1 MAGTD
6 IVKDY
11 LNYNTHA
18 NFAEQYARARGF
30 DASATN
36 AFVHA
41 YVSAMITFERGEYI
55 AKFVGDAR
63 EWSTTE
69 DYYKNNRPDYRTDTF
84 RDLYNNMIGRD
95 IGKYAS
101 DNDLS
106 QRAVANLV
114 ERSLDR
120 GDLIKSISKSNPDP
134 RIPDITDDPHLFGQ
148 GDGVGKKCNGWPD
161 DFDRLNIINPWFP
174 PRPHDDQN
182 GSGGF
187 GGTRFPPTH
196 PGRWDPLVVDLN
208 GDGVKLTP
216 LEGSKVNFDF
226 GADGFAEQT
235 GWVSAQDG
243 LVVFDRNK
251 NGRIDN
257 GTELFGNANEDGFAA
272 LAKFDGNKDGV
283 IDARDAVFANL
294 RIWRDANGNG
304 LTDAGE
310 LLTLAQ
316 AERHRIA
323 RGHWPSIRSRRA
335 LNRLRVRSQNG
346 WHQERLHSARGRLS
360 CDKPGREYRPIKC
373 VMGG

>member
-1 MAGTD
+1 MRPFAMFDVPSASRTPAATFGLMAGLLAGA
-6 IVKDY
+6 IVPGLTGVAAGIAVGALAEY
-11 LNYNTHA
+11 LG
-18 NFAEQYARARGF
+18 ELGGF
-30 DASATN
+30 D
-36 AFVHA
+36 
-41 YVSAMITFERGEYI
+41 
-55 AKFVGDAR
+55 D
-63 EWSTTE
+63 W
-69 DYYKNNRPDYRTDTF
+69 
-84 RDLYNNMIGRD
+84 
-95 IGKYAS
+95 
-101 DNDLS
+101 
-106 QRAVANLV
+106 
-114 ERSLDR
+114 
-120 GDLIKSISKSNPDP
+120 
-134 RIPDITDDPHLFGQ
+134 
-148 GDGVGKKCNGWPD
+148 KK
-161 DFDRLNIINPWFP
+161 LN
-174 PRPHDDQN
+174 
-182 GSGGF
+182 
-187 GGTRFPPTH
+187 FPPTH

-216 LEGSKVNFDF
+216 LEGSKINFDF

-272 LAKFDGNKDGV
+272 LAKFDHNKDGV

-346 WHQERLHSARGRLS
+346 WYQVRLHSARGRLS